1 MATILRGY
9 EKARSAESEA
19 TSPEAVAPDAAAQ
32 GANSRTRSLLIACAG
47 YLAAAATS
55 TVVLMR
61 IMKLWRADLTVP
73 MKHFGDA
80 LLTQMWVKGVF
91 ENGWYLHNPSLG
103 APTGMEM
110 QDFPMADSLHF
121 FLIKLLCLVSPNYAM
136 AFNLYYLI
144 GFPLATVSM
153 LFVLRRFSV
162 SYPTALAAS
171 LLFTF
176 LPYHFVR
183 GQQHLFLA
191 SYYVV
196 PLSTMVALWL
206 YLGRIGG
213 TAERSASRGRWIG
226 SLAIAVLQS
235 CAGVY
240 YAAFAC
246 FLFLIAGLA
255 AALDTRRFKP
265 LAVAALLFGVTTAG
279 TLVNLSPS
287 LLYWRE
293 HGRNRSVARRVAM
306 EADIYGLKIGQL
318 LLPDSQ
324 HRIGRFARVRKKYD
338 SWPLADGEKI
348 GATLGVIG
356 GVGFLV
362 LIGLL
367 LRRQGDGPQ
376 SKLLSGL
383 AVMNIFSVL
392 LATIGGFGSLFNFLV
407 FAQIRCYNRISIYIA
422 TFSLFAVA
430 LLLDRFAAWWISAGR
445 SKWQLAALLSAL
457 VAVGLIDE
465 VGQGRVPDYAGLK
478 ADFKADAEFVR
489 RIEAALPT
497 RSMIFQLPYFPF
509 PEALNILD
517 LGVYEE
523 FRPYLHSRSLRWS
536 YGAMKGRNGDK
547 WQSEVAERPRAE
559 FVKAI
564 AERGFSGIYID
575 RLGYADRAAP
585 LEAELTEIL
594 GRPPLVSGNNRM
606 SFFALPQAKPAR
618 QADRAVSASP
628 TRG

>member
-1 MATILRGY
+1 MSSRARG
-9 EKARSAESEA
+9 AL
-19 TSPEAVAPDAAAQ
+19 T
-32 GANSRTRSLLIACAG
+32 ACAG
-47 YLAAAATS
+47 YLAAAALS
-55 TVVLMR
+55 MLILVR
-61 IMKLWRADLTVP
+61 IMKLWQADLSIP
-73 MKHFGDA
+73 MRHFWDA

-91 ENGWYLHNPSLG
+91 ENGWYLHNPNLG
-103 APTGMEM
+103 APTGMDM
-110 QDFPMADSLHF
+110 HDFPMADSLHF
-121 FLIKLLCLVSPNYAM
+121 FLLKLLCLASPNYAV
-136 AFNLYYLI
+136 AFNLYYLL

-162 SYPTALAAS
+162 SYPAALTTS
-171 LLFTF
+171 LLFAF

-213 TAERSASRGRWIG
+213 AEERSDSRGRWIG

-246 FLFLIAGLA
+246 FLLLVAGLA

-279 TLVNLSPS
+279 VLANLSPS

-293 HGRNRSVARRVAM
+293 HGRNRSVARRDAL
-306 EADIYGLKIGQL
+306 EADIHGLKIGQL

-348 GATLGVIG
+348 GATLGVVG

-362 LIGLL
+362 LIGAL
-367 LRRQGDGPQ
+367 LRRREEGPQ
-376 SKLLSGL
+376 PSVLSGL

-392 LATIGGFGSLFNFLV
+392 LATIGGFGSLFNFLI

-422 TFSLFAVA
+422 MFSLFAVA
-430 LLLDRFAAWWISAGR
+430 LLLDRFAAGWLGAGR
-445 SKWQLAALLSAL
+445 RKWQLATLLAALL
-457 VAVGLIDE
+457 AVGVVDE
-465 VGQGRVPDYAGLK
+465 AGRGRVPDYAGLK
-478 ADFKADAEFVR
+478 ADFENDAEFVR
-489 RIEAALPT
+489 RIEAAVPT
-497 RSMIFQLPYFPF
+497 GAMIFQLPYFPF
-509 PEALNILD
+509 PEAPHIVE
-517 LGVYEE
+517 LGDYEE
-523 FRPYLHSRSLRWS
+523 FRPYFHSRSLRWS
-536 YGAMKGRNGDK
+536 YGAMKGRDDDK
-547 WQSEVAERPRAE
+547 WQSEVSERPRAE
-559 FVKAI
+559 FVQAI
-564 AERGFSGIYID
+564 AERGFAGIYID
-575 RLGYADRAAP
+575 RLGYADRAVA
-585 LEAELTEIL
+585 LEAELTDIL
-594 GRPPLVSGNNRM
+594 GRPPLVSGNIRM
-606 SFFALPQAKPAR
+606 SFFPLPQAKAA
-618 QADRAVSASP
+618 QKTDRTVGQTASASNR
-628 TRG
+628 RG